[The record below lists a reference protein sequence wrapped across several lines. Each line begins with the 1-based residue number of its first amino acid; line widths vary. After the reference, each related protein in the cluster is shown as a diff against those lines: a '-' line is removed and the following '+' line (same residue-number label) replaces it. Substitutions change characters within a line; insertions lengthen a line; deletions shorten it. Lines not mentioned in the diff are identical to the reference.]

1 MGIFKGVLQ
10 SNPEVLIANTL
21 YKCEM
26 SEIEYEM
33 SKIENVPCAIES
45 IFAKQ

>member
-1 MGIFKGVLQ
+1 MQF
-10 SNPEVLIANTL
+10 SNLNSRKIIANVL

-33 SKIENVPCAIES
+33 SKIEKVLHAIES